1 MTSIASSTPSDDS
14 KSVEDGS
21 EVSYDG
27 DEAIRMALN
36 NLDGKDD
43 TLAQAY
49 RELLEEPVS
58 PDEADDAKSCIRA
71 FKH

>member
-58 PDEADDAKSCIRA
+58 PDGVDDAKSCIRA